1 MASPDPSVVQLL
13 AELGSPPSLPP
24 TGTKSLAP
32 DDQKTKLHSLQ
43 AVMDSPEPDTADLQ
57 ETRAALDELWAC
69 SSEHLLPSAE
79 LLANGSRNRELAQSS
94 IDRAVLIPPAQW
106 RAPYGRA
113 GVLDFFLRLLASSE
127 SPGSCEVLL
136 HALRLVGNSCADT
149 DENRQIVV
157 DGNYTR
163 AIIRHVQNPALV
175 HVVIPVMY
183 NICVDFAPAQSQL
196 AENRLAYILVKLIRD
211 GAVQDDA
218 LLDFSYEL
226 IEFTV
231 QDAHADQGI
240 AQSPDGTLSLLVEL
254 AGGKDLSLSQ
264 LSSLASCLAAYLE
277 RKRFQDVCISNRMV
291 DRVLSVLERSFSI
304 DGARDPENIQSLVQ
318 LQLKINQCLAEVSAS
333 PLFLEVYP
341 LDSPLTQTLKSW
353 LSASEDQ
360 LQVCSCV
367 MLGNLARSD
376 EVCETMVRDLDIHT
390 ELISILKGDAKAAVL
405 HSALGFLKN
414 LAIASDNRLRLG
426 DAGIIAAASRL
437 WEYETVPQVQF
448 SAVSILRQVIISC
461 IENISRLLEPLPD
474 SDPPQTYLSLLLSL
488 FEKSDS
494 TPIKIEI
501 GRIVASMCRTMGP
514 GAREQDS
521 EANALLER
529 LFSLHATIANPV
541 GAMITQTQWPVVR
554 SEGWFALALM
564 ASSSLGCRSVVDC
577 LQDSEVFQ
585 LLEGTLGAEDS
596 TEAGAMSK
604 DRDNMAVLV
613 PELLENENGTLSP
626 SWRDR
631 LVELRNSH
639 VPRYLKGRDAS

>member
-1 MASPDPSVVQLL
+1 M
-13 AELGSPPSLPP
+13 
-24 TGTKSLAP
+24 
-32 DDQKTKLHSLQ
+32 
-43 AVMDSPEPDTADLQ
+43 
-57 ETRAALDELWAC
+57 
-69 SSEHLLPSAE
+69 
-79 LLANGSRNRELAQSS
+79 
-94 IDRAVLIPPAQW
+94 
-106 RAPYGRA
+106 
-113 GVLDFFLRLLASSE
+113 
-127 SPGSCEVLL
+127 
-136 HALRLVGNSCADT
+136 
-149 DENRQIVV
+149 
-157 DGNYTR
+157 
-163 AIIRHVQNPALV
+163 
-175 HVVIPVMY
+175 
-183 NICVDFAPAQSQL
+183 
-196 AENRLAYILVKLIRD
+196 KLIQD

-231 QDAHADQGI
+231 QDTHADQGI

-254 AGGKDLSLSQ
+254 AGSKHLSLSQ

-277 RKRFQDVCISNRMV
+277 RERFQDVCVSNRMV
-291 DRVLSVLERSFSI
+291 DRVLSVLEHSFTI

-318 LQLKINQCLAEVSAS
+318 LQLKINQSLAEVSAS
-333 PLFLEVYP
+333 PQFLEFYP

-360 LQVCSCV
+360 FQVCSCI

-437 WEYETVPQVQF
+437 WEYETIPQVQF
-448 SAVSILRQVIISC
+448 SAVSISRQVIISC
-461 IENISRLLEPLPD
+461 IENISRLLDPLPD

-501 GRIVASMCRTMGP
+501 GRIVASMCRTVSP

-521 EANALLER
+521 EANALLAR
-529 LFSLHATIANPV
+529 LFSLHATIANPI

-564 ASSSLGCRSVVDC
+564 ASSSLGCRSVVNC

-585 LLEGTLGAEDS
+585 LLEGTLGAEDDT
-596 TEAGAMSK
+596 TEAGAGSK

-613 PELLENENGTLSP
+613 PELLENEVCSFPVSHFPVDKADSSQNGTLSP

-631 LVELRNSH
+631 LVGLRSSH